1 MKESLESFI
10 PNTAISAFRAVADA
24 VDFRYNKSSMRLSR
38 FYQQG
43 LQEVYSMKKKLALL
57 LAGLLLFGSAACGTN
72 ETPEAPVEEEIQTEI
87 RLEECGLAYTI
98 PDAWVETDNTNLF
111 PITQLSA
118 ESAIYA
124 KIQYNYAPDE
134 ALDDLNDIN
143 STVPVEDL
151 MTPIAE
157 FLVVRT
163 QHLAAESV
171 QKEMALFSTVEEL
184 PAQEN
189 FHFYFLSNYADGT
202 DHFSDE
208 AQETFETLEEALPEL
223 KDSIETFQPDEEAV
237 RAQAEEDSKYLNFMT
252 NTLEGDAIASTIFHE
267 YDLTM
272 VNFWAT
278 YCDADGINELDTL
291 QAFYTELQKKHPN
304 VNFIQ
309 VVIDTPDPN
318 AEAAAIKAYEKA
330 GVTFTGIMPD
340 QNLANW
346 IMANLNGL
354 PTTIF
359 VDGTGKPSTLKI
371 EGLQDAAYYMETTET
386 MLETVDTEE
395 ETE

>member
-1 MKESLESFI
+1 
-10 PNTAISAFRAVADA
+10 
-24 VDFRYNKSSMRLSR
+24 
-38 FYQQG
+38 
-43 LQEVYSMKKKLALL
+43 MKKKLALL
-57 LAGLLLFGSAACGTN
+57 LAGLLLFGSAACGKN
-72 ETPEAPVEEEIQTEI
+72 ETAEAPVEEEIQTEI

-98 PDAWVETDNTNLF
+98 PDEWVETDNTNLF

-143 STVPVEDL
+143 STVLVEDL

-163 QHLAAESV
+163 QHLASPEV
-171 QKEMALFSTVEEL
+171 QEEMALFSSIEEL
-184 PAQEN
+184 PAQED
-189 FHFYFLSNYADGT
+189 FHFYFLSDYADGI

-208 AQETFETLEEALPEL
+208 AQETYLALAEVLPEL
-223 KDSIETFQPDEEAV
+223 KDSVETFAPDVEAV
-237 RAQAEEDSKYLNFMT
+237 LAQAEEDSKYLNFMT
-252 NTLEGDAIASTIFHE
+252 NTLEGDAIASTVFHE
-267 YDLTM
+267 YDMTV
-272 VNFWAT
+272 VNFWAS
-278 YCDADGINELDTL
+278 YCEADGINELDTL
-291 QAFYTELQKKHPN
+291 QAFYTDLQKKHPN

-309 VVIDTPDPN
+309 VVIDTPEPN
-318 AEAAAIKAYEKA
+318 AEAAALKAYEKA

-340 QNLANW
+340 QNLGNW

-359 VDGTGKPSTLKI
+359 VDGTGKPFSLKV
-371 EGLQDAAYYMETTET
+371 EGMQDAAYYMETTET
-386 MLETVDTEE
+386 MLKTVDTEE
-395 ETE
+395 AEEKE